1 MRKVVHIQVLLGVA
15 ALALGTLV
23 YVIDR
28 PPGGTALP
36 DSINLYGTLPAL
48 FGAIGQSFPAFAHI
62 FAFSLLT
69 AACLGNGRYVAV
81 GACTTWLLLDTA
93 FELGQHPSLAPYLA
107 LVVPGWFQQIPI
119 LGRATGYFLNGTFD
133 PWDLAAIFA
142 GTLAAYATL
151 TFITQR
157 SVDHAPEARSIN

>member
-1 MRKVVHIQVLLGVA
+1 M
-15 ALALGTLV
+15 LALGTLV

-28 PPGGTALP
+28 PPGETALP

-48 FGAIGQSFPAFAHI
+48 FGAIGHSLPAFTHI

-69 AACLGNGRYVAV
+69 AACLGKGRYVAV
-81 GACTTWLLLDTA
+81 GACATWLLVDTA
-93 FELGQHPSLAPYLA
+93 FELGQHSSLAPYVA
-107 LVVPGWFQQIPI
+107 VAVPEWFQQIPI

-142 GTLAAYATL
+142 GTLVAYATL
-151 TFITQR
+151 TWITQR
-157 SVDHAPEARSIN
+157 SPDHARQT

>member
-1 MRKVVHIQVLLGVA
+1 MRKLTLIELLLGVA

-28 PPGGTALP
+28 PPGETALP

-81 GACTTWLLLDTA
+81 GACATWLLVDMA
-93 FELGQHPSLAPYLA
+93 FELGQHPSLAPYVA
-107 LVVPGWFQQIPI
+107 AAVPEWFQEIPI
-119 LGRATGYFLNGTFD
+119 LGRAAGFFLNGTFD

-142 GTLAAYATL
+142 GALVAYATL
-151 TFITQR
+151 SLISQR
-157 SVDHAPEARSIN
+157 SAYHAPHSGSIK

>member
-1 MRKVVHIQVLLGVA
+1 MRKVTHIELVLGVA

-23 YVIDR
+23 YVSDR

-36 DSINLYGTLPAL
+36 DSINLYGILPAL
-48 FGAIGQSFPAFAHI
+48 FGAIGHSLPAFAHV

-69 AACLGNGRYVAV
+69 AACLGSGRYVTVA
-81 GACTTWLLLDTA
+81 ACATWLLVDTG

-107 LVVPGWFQQIPI
+107 AAVPGWFQEIPI
-119 LGRATGYFLNGTFD
+119 LGRAAGYFVNGTFD
-133 PWDLAAIFA
+133 LWDLAAIFA

-151 TFITQR
+151 TLIAQR
-157 SVDHAPEARSIN
+157 SACHAPQT

>member
-1 MRKVVHIQVLLGVA
+1 MRKVAHIALLLGVA

-28 PPGGTALP
+28 PPGVTALP
-36 DSINLYGTLPAL
+36 DSISFYGILPAL
-48 FGAIGQSFPAFAHI
+48 FGTIGQSLPAFTHV

-81 GACTTWLLLDTA
+81 AACTIWLLVDTA
-93 FELGQHPSLAPYLA
+93 FEFGQHPSLAPYLA
-107 LVVPGWFQQIPI
+107 AVIPEWFGQIPI
-119 LGRATGYFLNGTFD
+119 LGRAASYFLNGTFD
-133 PWDLAAIFA
+133 PWDVAAIFA

-151 TFITQR
+151 TLITQR
-157 SVDHAPEARSIN
+157 SAHHAPQTSGTK

>member
-1 MRKVVHIQVLLGVA
+1 MRKVTHIELVLGVA

-28 PPGGTALP
+28 PPGETALP

-48 FGAIGQSFPAFAHI
+48 FGAIGHSLPAFTHV

-69 AACLGNGRYVAV
+69 AACLGHGRYAAV
-81 GACTTWLLLDTA
+81 GACATWLFVDTA
-93 FELGQHPSLAPYLA
+93 FELGQHPSLAPYVA
-107 LVVPGWFQQIPI
+107 AVVPGWFQQIPI
-119 LGRATGYFLNGTFD
+119 LGRTAGFFLNGTFD

-151 TFITQR
+151 TWITQR
-157 SVDHAPEARSIN
+157 SPDHARQT